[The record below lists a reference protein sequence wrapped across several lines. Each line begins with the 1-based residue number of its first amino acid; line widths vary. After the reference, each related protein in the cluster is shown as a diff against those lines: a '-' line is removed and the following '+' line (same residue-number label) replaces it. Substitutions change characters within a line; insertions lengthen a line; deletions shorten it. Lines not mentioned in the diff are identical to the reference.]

1 MTDNEPFRG
10 MNPVGGASG
19 IEPERSNQPVG
30 QPEGITGYDTDQP
43 VAPETSQDASQGVA
57 ERGLF
62 NTFQMGLFDRII
74 VLIRNQ
80 NPDWTYVYADAVI
93 PLINDVALGTMLD
106 VASGLA
112 TDLNTNGYIPLLN
125 GFISGYSFTMPE
137 QFPAKQGVK
146 FRLYR
151 NKTATHCHIYITS
164 GDNFT
169 NPDSTAG
176 GAKRTRI
183 YNINPAPI
191 VRDEVSQDVIY
202 FRAGERIAIVR
213 EEMDLDGY
221 TDAVINYL
229 QLQIHRVYDVITQD
243 TLNAL
248 GIAGGNIGGT
258 PGGGGGGNG
267 DNGEDPIVM

>member
-62 NTFQMGLFDRII
+62 NTFQMGILDRII

-80 NPDWTYVYADAVI
+80 NPDWTYTYADAVI
-93 PLINDVALGTMLD
+93 PIVNGTALGTMLD

-169 NPDSTAG
+169 
-176 GAKRTRI
+176 
-183 YNINPAPI
+183 
-191 VRDEVSQDVIY
+191 QDVIY